1 MLLLLLL
8 RKKGSGTKKKKTK
21 TFFVLV
27 FFETPTLPPLLL
39 ALSAPLPLPF
49 PATPFM
55 HPLCT
60 LFRKTQ
66 LDFNIKKLLNDS
78 CQQRSKTK
86 LKKRKKRLSL
96 SLVFPLSSLQE
107 RGVKEFVE
115 KSEASP
121 RPCTCRRGSRLRV
134 DCLGFI
140 LSKGR
145 FGKGRRHV
153 RCSLSLFTF
162 SLFVARARDLVP
174 CVPSSSL
181 DARSLLLRLSSPAA
195 ALLVVG
201 PCSSRSR
208 AGSPRRPSC
217 SS

>member
-1 MLLLLLL
+1 MPS
-8 RKKGSGTKKKKTK
+8 KKQKKSTPKSKVSKRT
-21 TFFVLV
+21 
-27 FFETPTLPPLLL
+27 TPTTTRKSKKSRSSKARSNPRVS
-39 ALSAPLPLPF
+39 SAIGSTISGVNF
-49 PATPFM
+49 GTTTNGAEKM
-55 HPLCT
+55 
-60 LFRKTQ
+60 
-66 LDFNIKKLLNDS
+66 DFNIKKLLNDS